1 MNDFDFLRRFFVII
15 IAVLQPF
22 IINFYLGDMPSISSV
37 WGTPLQP
44 LFIIVN
50 AMVSYLFFEM
60 PKWRIPAFLL
70 LFLTA
75 FSVTEYPI
83 FHTVLAVLFFIG
95 CVYGINSIKRFRWY
109 LIPYAISTI
118 FLISGLYWFETW
130 SIVILCIYHLDLL
143 FYKYILLRRK

>member
-109 LIPYAISTI
+109 LSI
-118 FLISGLYWFETW
+118 FNLRVSKNSKSGKLPATKKRKRKK
-130 SIVILCIYHLDLL
+130 IY
-143 FYKYILLRRK
+143 